1 MLKVEYVVAIIGF
14 DTAENEPSKAM
25 CLPVL
30 ILQTLKYRDH
40 ISGSI
45 WRPVER
51 MILSIE

>member
-30 ILQTLKYRDH
+30 ILQTLKYSDH
-40 ISGSI
+40 ITI